1 MPIPRWPLLTAEEM
15 RALDRHTIE
24 TLGIAGELLMECAGQ
39 LVAREAEA
47 LLSPGGRVWILCGAG
62 NNGGDGWVAGRHLH
76 ARGVPV
82 QILPALPPAELQG
95 DAAANAARAERVGVP
110 TGTRLRARA
119 GDVIVDALFGTG
131 LRRPVEGEL
140 ARWIRKLVERPAGVR
155 VLSVDLPSGLD
166 ADTGQVLG
174 VAVEADAT
182 LTLGLPKLGLA
193 LEPGRRH
200 AGQIRVGRIG
210 ILDAAPGIHPQAEL
224 WTRRAVGEL
233 LPGRPVHG
241 HKGTFGHVL
250 VVAGSEGM
258 TGAAALAA
266 HGASRSGAGLVT
278 IACPASTNPILEVKC
293 TEAMTSPVAETAEH
307 ALALSAQKA
316 ILELAASR
324 DAVVLGPGV
333 GRGGE
338 TLDLIRRLAE
348 QLAVPLILDADGLLA
363 FRGQLDVL
371 KARQPVTIV
380 TPHPGEAAA
389 LLDQTTAE
397 VLADRPKAAR
407 ALARASG
414 AVVVLKGAGTVTA
427 EPTGQL
433 AVNPTGGPVLGTGGT
448 GDVLAGVVGGFIAQ
462 GLSAFQAG
470 IAGPAVHGAAGELFA
485 SRRGDVGLLA
495 GELVDLLPEVLEA
508 YRRTAEE
515 EAAPEGDVLGFPEPA
530 DAQLAFQESH

>member
-1 MPIPRWPLLTAEEM
+1 MLFPRWPLLTAEEM
-15 RALDRHTIE
+15 QALDRHTIE
-24 TLGIAGELLMECAGQ
+24 GLGIPGELLMECAGQ
-39 LVAREAEA
+39 LVAREAES
-47 LLSPGGRVWILCGAG
+47 LLAPGGQVWILCGAG

-82 QILPALPPAELQG
+82 QILPASPRDKLKG

-110 TGTRLRARA
+110 TGSRLRARA

-131 LRRPVEGEL
+131 LRRPIEGEA
-140 ARWIRKLVERPAGVR
+140 ARWVRKLAERPARVR

-174 VAVEADAT
+174 LAVEADVT

-200 AGQIRVGRIG
+200 AGRIRVGRIG
-210 ILDAAPGIHPQAEL
+210 ILDTAPDVDPQAEL
-224 WTRRAVGEL
+224 WSRRAVGAL
-233 LPGRPVHG
+233 LPGRPAHG

-266 HGASRSGAGLVT
+266 RGAGRSGAGLVT

-293 TEAMTSPVAETAEH
+293 TEAMTAPVAETSEH
-307 ALALSAQKA
+307 GLALAAEKA
-316 ILELAASR
+316 VLELAASR

-333 GRGGE
+333 GRAGE
-338 TLDLIRRLAE
+338 TLDLIRRLAA
-348 QLAVPLILDADGLLA
+348 QLAVPLVLDADGLFA
-363 FRGQLDVL
+363 FRGQLGVL
-371 KARQPVTIV
+371 KAREAATIV

-397 VLADRPKAAR
+397 VLADRPGAAR
-407 ALARASG
+407 ALALKTG

-427 EPTGQL
+427 GPTGQL
-433 AVNPTGGPVLGTGGT
+433 AVNATGGPALATGGT

-462 GLSAFQAG
+462 GLSGWHAG
-470 IAGPAVHGAAGELFA
+470 IAGPAVHGAAGDLF
-485 SRRGDVGLLA
+485 SRRHGAAGLLS
-495 GELVDLLPEVLEA
+495 GDLVDLLPEVLEA
-508 YRRTAEE
+508 YRGAARE
-515 EAAPEGDVLGFPEPA
+515 EATPEGDVLEFPESV
-530 DAQLAFQESH
+530 DAELAFQESH